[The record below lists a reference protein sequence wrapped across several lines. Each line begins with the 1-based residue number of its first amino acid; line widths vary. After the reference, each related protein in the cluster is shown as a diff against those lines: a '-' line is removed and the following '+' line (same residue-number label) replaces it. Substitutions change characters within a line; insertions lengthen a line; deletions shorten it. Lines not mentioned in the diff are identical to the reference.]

1 MWERWQLR
9 SIREGIGFYQLVHNW
24 WWCLVAKSDL
34 TLATPWT
41 VACQALLSMGFSRQE
56 YWSGLPSPS
65 PGDLPDPRIESGSPA
80 LQADSL
86 PTELWG
92 QPWYII
98 NYLKIWQHKT
108 KIFYHLAIS
117 MGQEFGRCLAGLFW
131 LKVSSEDAVK
141 MWARAEASEGFLFHL
156 AAPGLSC
163 GMQDQVLWQGIGP
176 GSPAFRA
183 WSLNHWTTM
192 EAPPLKAWWTGRP
205 SFKTAHSYRCGREV
219 SSSQGLS
226 QGLPEHLHNRA
237 AGLPRVVQER
247 EQGGVCKAFYNPG
260 LEIRHHP
267 STIIQSLE
275 VSHGGQLTLKEERTD
290 LHLLKGVS
298 KNLWTYF
305 KATKRI

>member
-1 MWERWQLR
+1 MLWRCEPGL
-9 SIREGIGFYQLVHNW
+9 
-24 WWCLVAKSDL
+24 KS
-34 TLATPWT
+34 
-41 VACQALLSMGFSRQE
+41 
-56 YWSGLPSPS
+56 
-65 PGDLPDPRIESGSPA
+65 
-80 LQADSL
+80 
-86 PTELWG
+86 
-92 QPWYII
+92 
-98 NYLKIWQHKT
+98 
-108 KIFYHLAIS
+108 
-117 MGQEFGRCLAGLFW
+117 
-131 LKVSSEDAVK
+131 
-141 MWARAEASEGFLFHL
+141 SEGFLFYL

-163 GMQDQVLWQGIGP
+163 GVQDLVLWPGIEP

-192 EAPPLKAWWTGRP
+192 EAPPLKALDWKALFQDS
-205 SFKTAHSYRCGREV
+205 SFISLWAGGL

-226 QGLPEHLHNRA
+226 QGLPEHLHNRE

-247 EQGGVCKAFYNPG
+247 DQGGVCKVFYNPA

-290 LHLLKGVS
+290 LHLLKEGVS